1 METSL
6 LHKALEYKCWAD
18 RRTLDVVGTI
28 DPVQGAASLAFARQ
42 QLNHM
47 VRVEENFR
55 ARLQSTPEPHP
66 STNTD
71 LVPSL
76 QELDQRL
83 TVSNEWLAA
92 YASHLRTDQAH
103 QTLSFTF
110 VDGFRGSMTPTEILF
125 HIVNHGTYHRGAIG
139 HALDLAAAMRPA
151 DTYTVF
157 IHQLEPHRRDA

>member
-1 METSL
+1 MDNKALQGKNYAPPICGSLRSLYHKLAPLRFSPERGVRYQMEISL

-83 TVSNEWLAA
+83 KASNE
-92 YASHLRTDQAH
+92 
-103 QTLSFTF
+103 
-110 VDGFRGSMTPTEILF
+110 
-125 HIVNHGTYHRGAIG
+125 
-139 HALDLAAAMRPA
+139 
-151 DTYTVF
+151 
-157 IHQLEPHRRDA
+157 